1 MGSIQDLVATWR
13 AKGVRLE
20 PPATES
26 ELAALEAAFG
36 VRLPRDVRE
45 FYLEANG
52 MSDLEYDDHEMSF
65 WSISKILSDPGRSE
79 GQDPNGAFSD
89 FPMADFLLDSCFLSF
104 RVRSGSVSLFLEG
117 TGEEFANLSSFVSRY
132 LEAPESLSIL

>member
-1 MGSIQDLVATWR
+1 MSSIQDLFATWR
-13 AKGVRLE
+13 GKGVRLE

-26 ELAALEAAFG
+26 ELAALGAALG
-36 VRLPRDVRE
+36 VELPGDVRE

-65 WSISKILSDPGRSE
+65 WSIRKILSDPARTG

-89 FPMADFLLDSCFLSF
+89 FHMADCLINSWFLSF
-104 RVRSGSVSLFLEG
+104 RVRSGSVSLFLEE

-132 LEAPESLSIL
+132 LEAPDSLHIL

>member
-1 MGSIQDLVATWR
+1 MVVGLRMGSIQDLVATWR

-36 VRLPRDVRE
+36 VKLPRDVRE

-79 GQDPNGAFSD
+79 GQDPNGAFCRFSTR
-89 FPMADFLLDSCFLSF
+89 LLVPVIPGPIRL
-104 RVRSGSVSLFLEG
+104 GKSL
-117 TGEEFANLSSFVSRY
+117 
-132 LEAPESLSIL
+132 P